1 MTSPKGKASQ
11 LPFLWLTKDPLAVL
25 LSLLG
30 VSGLMGFLSFHQ
42 DVGLGSSWWLMPFVF
57 YLGLSV
63 LVADALLR
71 LQKGRRPF
79 HLQRPIRL
87 LILAPHQDDCVIMAG
102 GLAIKTAELQGE
114 IRIVYGVQDDSEETA
129 LLRQQEAIQ
138 AWSLI
143 GVGPESI
150 DHLHL
155 FSKEK
160 GLHDEDQK
168 EAKESLA
175 RVIDRF
181 KPTMIV
187 MPLFEGGHIEHDLM
201 NHLVSKHL
209 LPKAGVS
216 VYEAPEYSPFL
227 SLKYTPQ
234 KVITLCARWLF
245 GLIQYRG
252 SPDGIDG
259 RPLYRLEMTPKELD
273 LKIRMLAC
281 FKSQD
286 PFTLSK
292 RYGFEDTLVAWEDR
306 PDGKL
311 LAVTNRVNRALEGLP
326 QGVLKRL
333 LRWFYP
339 LPLETVGR
347 NRSMTLELER
357 MLGYEPRQRGI
368 KEEGGRHG
376 SGG

>member
-1 MTSPKGKASQ
+1 MSGPKGKASG
-11 LPFLWLTKDPLAVL
+11 LPFLWVTQDPLAVL

-42 DVGLGSSWWLMPFVF
+42 GLGQGFSLWAIPFVF

-63 LVADALLR
+63 LVTGAILR
-71 LQKGRRPF
+71 LQKERRPF
-79 HLQRPIRL
+79 HLQRPTRL
-87 LILAPHQDDCVIMAG
+87 LILAPHQDDCVITAG
-102 GLAIKTAELQGE
+102 GLAIQAAKLQGA
-114 IRIVYGVQDDSEETA
+114 IRIVYGVQDESEETA
-129 LLRQQEAIQ
+129 LLRQQEAIH

-160 GLHDEDQK
+160 DRHDEDQK
-168 EAKESLA
+168 GAVDSLG
-175 RVIDRF
+175 RVIDQF

-187 MPLFEGGHIEHDLM
+187 MPLFEGGHIEHDLL

-209 LPKAGVS
+209 LPKVGVS

-234 KVITLCARWLF
+234 KVINLCARWLF

-259 RPLYRLEMTPKELD
+259 RPLYRLEMTQKELD
-273 LKIRMLAC
+273 LKIRMLSC

-286 PFTLSK
+286 PVTLCK
-292 RYGFEDTLVAWEDR
+292 RYGFEDTLVAWEAR
-306 PDGKL
+306 PDGAV
-311 LAVTNRVNRALEGLP
+311 LAISNRTSRMLEALP
-326 QGVLKRL
+326 QSFLKRL

-339 LPLETVGR
+339 LPIETVGR
-347 NRSMTLELER
+347 TRSMTLDLER
-357 MLGYEPRQRGI
+357 MLGYE
-368 KEEGGRHG
+368 EL
-376 SGG
+376 